1 MKRVCG
7 EEAVNPFQC
16 FNEGDFM
23 RLIDLHCDTVLRLMD
38 GGNLRENDYGVDIQK
53 LRAGDSMAQFFAL
66 FVDMEK
72 TNDPLDAC
80 LRMLDRFYI
89 ELAQN
94 QESIRL
100 ATCYQEMLDNQENGN
115 ISAILTIEEGG
126 VLRGQIA
133 HLHNFF
139 RLGVRLIT
147 LTWNYPN
154 EIGFPNAG
162 GKHRTK
168 GLTDFGREV
177 VSEMN
182 RLGMIIDASH
192 LSDGGFYDV
201 AKLSQK
207 PFVASHSNAR
217 TVRGHLRN
225 LTDDMIRVLA
235 DKGGVT
241 GINFCS
247 EFLGTDARS
256 RVEDMIQHIRHI
268 RKIGG
273 IDVLAIGTDL
283 DGIDPDLEIA
293 NPGEIGKL
301 QRALETDGFSQ
312 TEIEKIFYRNAARL
326 IQDTLG

>member
-1 MKRVCG
+1 MK
-7 EEAVNPFQC
+7 
-16 FNEGDFM
+16 
-23 RLIDLHCDTVLRLMD
+23 LIDMHCDTVLRLME
-38 GGNLRENDYGVDIQK
+38 GGNLRENDYGVDVQK
-53 LRAGDSMAQFFAL
+53 LRTGDSLAQFFAL
-66 FVDMEK
+66 FVDLEK
-72 TNDPLDAC
+72 TTDPLDTC
-80 LRMLDRFYI
+80 LRMLDRFYM
-89 ELAQN
+89 ELAKN
-94 QESIRL
+94 QDSIRL
-100 ATCYQEMLDNQENGN
+100 ATGYQEMLDNRENGK

-133 HLHNFF
+133 HLRNLH

-162 GKHRTK
+162 DEHRSK
-168 GLTDFGREV
+168 GLTEFGRDV
-177 VSEMN
+177 VFEMN
-182 RLGMIIDASH
+182 RLGMLIDVSH

-217 TVRGHLRN
+217 SVTGHLRN

-235 DKGGVT
+235 DEGGVT

-247 EFLGTDARS
+247 DFLGPEKTS
-256 RVEDMIQHIRHI
+256 RVEDMVQHIRHI

-283 DGIDPDLEIA
+283 DGINPDLEIA
-293 NPGEIGKL
+293 NTGEIGKL
-301 QRALETDGFSQ
+301 RQALETDGFSQ
-312 TEIEKIFYRNAARL
+312 GEIEKVFYRNAARL
-326 IQDTLG
+326 IRDSMG

>member
-1 MKRVCG
+1 MNMK
-7 EEAVNPFQC
+7 
-16 FNEGDFM
+16 
-23 RLIDLHCDTVLRLMD
+23 LIDMHCDTVLRLMD
-38 GGNLRENDYGVDIQK
+38 GGNLRENDYGVDVQK
-53 LRAGDSMAQFFAL
+53 LRAGDSLAQFFAL
-66 FVDMEK
+66 FVDLKK
-72 TNDPLDAC
+72 TTDPLDTC
-80 LRMLDRFYI
+80 LQMLDRFFI
-89 ELAQN
+89 ELEQN
-94 QESIRL
+94 QDSIRL
-100 ATCYQEMLDNQENGN
+100 ATSYQEMLDNREDDK

-133 HLHNFF
+133 HLRNLH

-162 GKHRTK
+162 GEHRSK
-168 GLTDFGREV
+168 GLTEFGRDV
-177 VSEMN
+177 VCEMN
-182 RLGMIIDASH
+182 RLGILIDVSH

-201 AKLSQK
+201 ARLSQK

-217 TVRGHLRN
+217 AVTGHLRN

-235 DKGGVT
+235 DKGGVI

-247 EFLGTDARS
+247 EFLGTGTRS

-273 IDVLAIGTDL
+273 MDVLAIGTDL

-293 NPGEIGKL
+293 NSGEIGKL
-301 QRALETDGFSQ
+301 RQTLEMDRFSQ

>member
-1 MKRVCG
+1 M
-7 EEAVNPFQC
+7 N
-16 FNEGDFM
+16 M
-23 RLIDLHCDTVLRLMD
+23 RLIDMHCDTVLRLMD
-38 GGNLRENDYGVDIQK
+38 GGNLRENAYGVDVQK
-53 LRAGDSMAQFFAL
+53 LRAGDSLAQFFAL
-66 FVDMEK
+66 FVDLEK
-72 TNDPLDAC
+72 TTDPLDTC
-80 LRMLDRFYI
+80 LRMLDRFFI
-89 ELAQN
+89 ELEQN
-94 QESIRL
+94 QDSIRL
-100 ATCYQEMLDNQENGN
+100 ATSYREMLDNREDDK

-133 HLHNFF
+133 HLRNLH

-162 GKHRTK
+162 GEHRSK
-168 GLTDFGREV
+168 GLSEFGRDV
-177 VSEMN
+177 VCEMN
-182 RLGMIIDASH
+182 RLGMLIDVSH

-201 AKLSQK
+201 ARLSQK

-217 TVRGHLRN
+217 AVTGHLRN

-235 DKGGVT
+235 DKGGVI

-247 EFLGTDARS
+247 EFLGTGTRS

-273 IDVLAIGTDL
+273 MDVLAIGTDL

-293 NPGEIGKL
+293 NSGEIGKL
-301 QRALETDGFSQ
+301 RQALEMDGFSQ
-312 TEIEKIFYRNAARL
+312 TEIEKIFYRNAVRL

>member
-1 MKRVCG
+1 MNMK
-7 EEAVNPFQC
+7 
-16 FNEGDFM
+16 
-23 RLIDLHCDTVLRLMD
+23 LIDMHCDTVLRLMD
-38 GGNLRENDYGVDIQK
+38 GGNLRENDYGVDVQK
-53 LRAGDSMAQFFAL
+53 LRAGDSLAQFFAL
-66 FVDMEK
+66 FVDLKK
-72 TNDPLDAC
+72 TTDPLDTC
-80 LRMLDRFYI
+80 LQMLDRFFI
-89 ELAQN
+89 ELEQN
-94 QESIRL
+94 QDSIRL
-100 ATCYQEMLDNQENGN
+100 ATSYQEMLDNREDDR

-133 HLHNFF
+133 HLRNLH

-162 GKHRTK
+162 GEYRSK
-168 GLTDFGREV
+168 GLTEFGRDV
-177 VSEMN
+177 VCEMN
-182 RLGMIIDASH
+182 RLGILIDVSH

-201 AKLSQK
+201 ARLSQK

-217 TVRGHLRN
+217 AVTGHLRN

-235 DKGGVT
+235 DKGGVI

-247 EFLGTDARS
+247 EFLGTGTRS

-273 IDVLAIGTDL
+273 MDVLAIGTDL

-293 NPGEIGKL
+293 NSGEIGKL
-301 QRALETDGFSQ
+301 RQALEMDRFSQ